1 MPFNAYH
8 LTPAG
13 DLQRDLDEDRVRA
26 ALASGEGL
34 LWVDICDTTEEDG
47 RFLERTFG
55 FHHLA
60 VEDCISPR
68 VHAPKIDD
76 FGDYIFVILHGINHA
91 SESHIVETTELEMFL
106 SSRYV
111 VSNHNFPM
119 YSVDHVRRLVEDDA
133 RPMRRGADFLAY
145 ALMDTL
151 IDNILPTI
159 DEMGDRAEEIEE
171 EVIRS
176 PQQTTLEAILQ
187 LKRSALRIHRIA
199 APQRDVLNR
208 LSRGEFRAIG
218 EQARIF
224 YRDVYDHIMRIE
236 DLNQSLR
243 DRASDALST
252 YLSSVANRQN
262 ETMRVL
268 SIVATIFLPLMLVA
282 GIYGMNF
289 EHMPELKWS
298 WGYFGV
304 IGFMATVIVSALLWF
319 RARNWMTWGR
329 RGVAKI
335 RPLRVEPHKLIGYLG
350 NMAKAPKQ
358 HYPLFPGDGNRHR
371 SQASQPTQGSPGDQ
385 SVTGK

>member
-1 MPFNAYH
+1 MSFNAYY
-8 LTPAG
+8 LTPSG
-13 DLQRDLDEDRVRA
+13 ELQRDLSEEKVQA
-26 ALASGEGL
+26 ALGWGEGL
-34 LWVDICDTTEEDG
+34 LWVDVSETTEKDG

-76 FGDYIFVILHGINHA
+76 FDDYIFVILHGINHA
-91 SESHIVETTELEMFL
+91 SESYIVETTELEMFL

-159 DEMGDRAEEIEE
+159 DEMAERAEEIEE

-176 PQQTTLEAILQ
+176 PKQTTLEAILQ
-187 LKRSALRIHRIA
+187 LKHSALRIHRIA

-262 ETMRVL
+262 ETMRIL
-268 SIVATIFLPLMLVA
+268 SVVATIFLPLMLVA

-289 EHMPELKWS
+289 ENMPELGWT

-304 IGFMATVIVSALLWF
+304 LGIMGTVIIAALLWF
-319 RARNWMTWGR
+319 TARNWMTWGR
-329 RGVAKI
+329 RGVARI
-335 RPLRVEPHKLIGYLG
+335 RPFRVEPHKLIGYLE
-350 NMAKAPKQ
+350 NVARAPKT
-358 HYPLFPGDGNRHR
+358 HYPLFPTDGNQARDEVPHSTQR
-371 SQASQPTQGSPGDQ
+371 SAGDK
-385 SVTGK
+385 SEAGG

>member
-1 MPFNAYH
+1 MSFSAYY
-8 LTPAG
+8 LTPSG
-13 DLQRDLDEDRVRA
+13 ELRHNLGEEEVRSA
-26 ALASGEGL
+26 FASKEGL
-34 LWVDICDTTEEDG
+34 LWVDVSETTEEDG
-47 RFLERTFG
+47 RFLERVFG

-60 VEDCISPR
+60 VEDCVSPR
-68 VHAPKIDD
+68 VRAPKIDD
-76 FGDYIFVILHGINHA
+76 FGDYIFIILHGINHA
-91 SESHIVETTELEMFL
+91 SESHIVETAELEMFL
-106 SSRYV
+106 SSHYV

-159 DEMGDRAEEIEE
+159 DEMAERAEEIEE

-176 PQQTTLEAILQ
+176 PQQNTLGAILQ
-187 LKRSALRIHRIA
+187 LKHSSLRIHRVA

-289 EHMPELKWS
+289 ENMPELGWR
-298 WGYFGV
+298 WGHFAV
-304 IGFMATVIVSALLWF
+304 LGFMGTVIIVALLWF

-329 RGVAKI
+329 RGVAKL
-335 RPLRVEPHKLIGYLG
+335 RPFRVEPHKLVGYLG
-350 NMAKAPKQ
+350 NMARGSKP
-358 HYPLFPGDGNRHR
+358 HYPLFPIDGDRPDGN
-371 SQASQPTQGSPGDQ
+371 ASHSTENSSDGQ
-385 SVTGK
+385 TGAGR

>member
-1 MPFNAYH
+1 MPFSACY
-8 LTPAG
+8 LTPSG
-13 DLQRDLDEDRVRA
+13 ELQRDLSEEEVRS
-26 ALASGEGL
+26 ALISRQGL
-34 LWVDICDTTEEDG
+34 LWVDICDTTEADG
-47 RFLERTFG
+47 RFLEDTFG

-76 FGDYIFVILHGINHA
+76 FGDHIFIIVHGINYA
-91 SESHIVETTELEMFL
+91 AESHIVETTEMEMFL
-106 SSRYV
+106 SSEYV

-119 YSVDHVRRLVEDDA
+119 YSVDHVKRLVEDDG
-133 RPMRRGADFLAY
+133 RLMKRGADFLAH
-145 ALMDTL
+145 ALMDAL

-159 DEMGDRAEEIEE
+159 DEMADRAEEIEE
-171 EVIRS
+171 EVIRG
-176 PQQTTLEAILQ
+176 PQQATLEAILH

-208 LSRGEFRAIG
+208 LSRGEFRAVR
-218 EQARIF
+218 EEARIF
-224 YRDVYDHIMRIE
+224 YRDIYDHIMRIE
-236 DLNQSLR
+236 DMNQSVR

-289 EHMPELKWS
+289 ENMPELGWS
-298 WGYFGV
+298 WGYFAVLGL
-304 IGFMATVIVSALLWF
+304 MATVIVAALLWF

-329 RGVAKI
+329 RGVARI
-335 RPLRVEPHKLIGYLG
+335 RPFRVEPHKLIGYLG
-350 NMAKAPKQ
+350 NMTRGPKP
-358 HYPLFPGDGNRHR
+358 HFALLPGDED
-371 SQASQPTQGSPGDQ
+371 GSHGH
-385 SVTGK
+385 GERG